1 MGCTSHFS
9 ETQGK
14 TGLEDVIFKLTSLW
28 EYERKGNEIA
38 RGKSNLGL
46 LRLPLEKIKSF
57 HSSALSA

>member
-14 TGLEDVIFKLTSLW
+14 TGLEDVIFKLSFLW

-38 RGKSNLGL
+38 RGK
-46 LRLPLEKIKSF
+46 K
-57 HSSALSA
+57 